1 MFRKSIIIILG
12 ICALGLYSG
21 CNSMQPKKKTNWHL
35 NLSKESKDPYGL
47 YLTYNSLPH
56 LFPGVPAEALRSS
69 FRLTNLG
76 YKLRKEDKPSLLVMI
91 GSGLNFNEDEI
102 DSVLAFVE
110 EGHQVLL
117 AASEFDGQLMQRLQL
132 KETFVE
138 HKETDTLEKVWLKDR
153 QEQLKVYA
161 SLYKRYSMLG
171 CFKDAGDT
179 HEPLYYSIGTS
190 QDNKPNFVV
199 YAIGKGKLFL
209 HAEPLVFTNY
219 FLLQEQNRNYL
230 NTTFSYITEPV
241 GHIFWTDF
249 NTRSIDKS
257 DWSVVWK
264 NPATRYALLIALLA
278 ILVYLIFEMK
288 RRQRII
294 PVIAPVEN
302 SSVAFVETI
311 GRLYYNKKNHTNLA
325 EKMVQHFLDYVRS
338 NYYLNTNIMDQEFTR
353 HLAAKS
359 GKDIAAVDNL
369 VHSIKEVQNGIK
381 ADEQFL
387 YSLYTQIQ
395 SFYNG

>member
-1 MFRKSIIIILG
+1 MFRNRIIIILG
-12 ICALGLYSG
+12 ICALWLHSG
-21 CNSMQPKKKTNWHL
+21 CDSIQGKKKTSWL
-35 NLSKESKDPYGL
+35 VNLSKENKNPYGL
-47 YLTYNSLPH
+47 YLAYNSLPH
-56 LFPGVPAEALRSS
+56 LFPGVKTEALRSS
-69 FRLTNLG
+69 YRLTNLG
-76 YKLRKEDKPSLLVMI
+76 YQLRRENNKSLLVMI
-91 GSGLNFNEDEI
+91 GSSLYFNEGEI
-102 DSVLAFVE
+102 DSVLSFVE
-110 EGHQVLL
+110 AGHEVLL
-117 AASEFDGQLMQRLQL
+117 AANEFDKELLNRLQL
-132 KETFVE
+132 KETYTE
-138 HKETDTLEKVWLKDR
+138 HKETDTIEKVWLKDKTNQPQTYYNR
-153 QEQLKVYA
+153 
-161 SLYKRYSMLG
+161 YKGYGMLG
-171 CFKDAGDT
+171 CFKGPDDT
-179 HEPLYYSIGTS
+179 QEPLYYDIGTNQQS
-190 QDNKPNFVV
+190 KPNFVV

-209 HAEPLVFTNY
+209 HAEPLVFSNY
-219 FLLQEQNRNYL
+219 FLLQQQNRNYL
-230 NTTFSYITEPV
+230 STVFSYMATPV
-241 GHIFWTDF
+241 NHIYWADF

-257 DWSVVWK
+257 DWSVIWK

-278 ILVYLIFEMK
+278 IIVYLLFEMK

-294 PVIAPVEN
+294 PIIAPVEN